1 MNVIISYFLIRNS
14 ASLTNSLSLLG
25 HQIPWPS
32 GTIQELFLIHDYWTF
47 QTPMSMVNSH
57 SSLVTMTPFVRMH
70 PLSWSQRLFC
80 RVPHW
85 ELSQFHLEINHL
97 SHQIHNEPTKCLQV
111 LLFITQWALKDV
123 IESFINH
130 KLEQLSCFQNRIPNK
145 GNPVLYY
152 RQELQI
158 SQASEVLFQPPSWFP
173 FHMTREVPW
182 NYYLKLLSLK

>member
-1 MNVIISYFLIRNS
+1 MSLFHISWLETQPHSLIPVIIRSPN
-14 ASLTNSLSLLG
+14 SLTFRHCTGVVSHTWLLDFSNTYVYGKQSLERLLWLPLWG
-25 HQIPWPS
+25 C
-32 GTIQELFLIHDYWTF
+32 
-47 QTPMSMVNSH
+47 TPYPEV
-57 SSLVTMTPFVRMH
+57 
-70 PLSWSQRLFC
+70 QRLFC

-111 LLFITQWALKDV
+111 LLFITQWALKDD